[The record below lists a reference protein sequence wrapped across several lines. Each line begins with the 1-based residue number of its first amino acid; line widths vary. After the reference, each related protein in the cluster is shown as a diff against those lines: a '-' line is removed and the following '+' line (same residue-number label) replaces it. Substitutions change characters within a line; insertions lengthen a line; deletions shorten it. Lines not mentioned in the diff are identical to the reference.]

1 MDIDRRLQ
9 KGLYMSL
16 STHTGRPFGRTAF
29 SPATQKQMS
38 APDNAHLA
46 MIKRFCLI
54 MLTSLLSLGA
64 VSAITA
70 LKTAAVLS
78 RFTH

>member
-29 SPATQKQMS
+29 SPAMQKQTD
-38 APDNAHLA
+38 AANAHLA
-46 MIKRFCLI
+46 VIKRFCLI
-54 MLTSLLSLGA
+54 TLTSLLALGA
-64 VSAITA
+64 VSAIIA
-70 LKTAAVLS
+70 LKTAVALS
-78 RFTH
+78 RFAH